1 MSDTIGLLIMT
12 HGDFGKAAIES
23 AELIVGKQ
31 ENYDTMSVFVVD
43 QVDDL
48 KQEMFDKAN
57 QLETTK
63 GLLVLT
69 DIVGG
74 TPINLASYLL
84 ERENTIVASGVNLPM
99 LLEVLMARTGDF
111 ATIEATLRSAYEQ
124 GLTVR
129 TNADLEGEEDDE
141 YSL

>member
-23 AELIVGKQ
+23 AQLIVGKQ
-31 ENYDTMSVFVVD
+31 ENYETVSVFVVD
-43 QVDDL
+43 QVDEL
-48 KQEMFDKAN
+48 KQEMFAKADK
-57 QLETTK
+57 LDTEK
-63 GLLVLT
+63 GLLILT

-84 ERENTIVASGVNLPM
+84 ERENTLIASGVNLPV
-99 LLEVLMARTGDF
+99 LLEVLMNRSGDLQRLEETIRT
-111 ATIEATLRSAYEQ
+111 AYSQ
-124 GLTVR
+124 GLSIR
-129 TNADLEGEEDDE
+129 TNKDLEGDEEDE

>member
-48 KQEMFDKAN
+48 KQEMFDKAD
-57 QLETTK
+57 QLATTK

-99 LLEVLMARTGDF
+99 LLEVLMARTGEF
-111 ATIEATLRSAYEQ
+111 ATIEETLRSAYSQ
-124 GLTVR
+124 VLKVR

>member
-1 MSDTIGLLIMT
+1 MGNTIGVLIMT

-31 ENYDTMSVFVVD
+31 DNYDTMSVFVVD

-48 KQEMFDKAN
+48 KQEMLDKADK
-57 QLETTK
+57 LDTSK

-84 ERENTIVASGVNLPM
+84 ERENTIVASGVNLPV
-99 LLEVLMARTGDF
+99 LLEVLMSRTG
-111 ATIEATLRSAYEQ
+111 TIEELAEVVQAAYNQ
-124 GLTVR
+124 GLTIR
-129 TNADLEGEEDDE
+129 TNEDLEGDEEDE